1 MGEAAVRRVLVA
13 DDSVTVRKMVEQMLA
28 SRGVQVL
35 SAPSGR
41 AAIEQ
46 IERERP
52 DLVIS
57 DVVMPDKSGYDI
69 CTFVREHP
77 ELSSTPVLLISGVM
91 NEAVREQAARVRSD
105 DVIAKPFSA
114 SELGGKVD
122 HLLGLGPSATRL
134 PPRRAETPAPAFVAP
149 AREEA
154 RPPAPAPPPREDTRP
169 PAVAA
174 PAGEIATALKAWVAQ
189 VGAMT
194 GVDLAL
200 VTDRQGLLLEA
211 SGKDGVART
220 ELVAAGVAACCAEA
234 SQGIG
239 DAAGSGMLEGMILEL
254 ERGILLARYVGDTAI
269 LGVLLRDPAYLG
281 KMRYLLKR
289 AAVDLAGVPAV
300 R

>member
-1 MGEAAVRRVLVA
+1 MGEAVRRVLVA
-13 DDSVTVRKMVEQMLA
+13 DDSITVRKLVEQMLEA
-28 SRGVQVL
+28 RGVQVL
-35 SAPSGR
+35 SAPSGK

-105 DVIAKPFSA
+105 DVIGKPFSA

-122 HLLGLGPSATRL
+122 HLLGLGPAATRL
-134 PPRRAETPAPAFVAP
+134 PPRRAPSRSMAT
-149 AREEA
+149 
-154 RPPAPAPPPREDTRP
+154 
-169 PAVAA
+169 AV
-174 PAGEIATALKAWVAQ
+174 PAGATAGALKAWVAE

-200 VTDRQGLLLEA
+200 VADRQGLLVEA
-211 SGKDGVART
+211 SGPDAAAPA
-220 ELVAAGVAACCAEA
+220 EALAAGLTACCAEA

-239 DAAGSGMLEGMILEL
+239 DAVGSGMLEGMILEF
-254 ERGILLARYVGDTAI
+254 EGGILLARYLGGTAI

-281 KMRYLLKR
+281 KIRYLLKR
-289 AAVDLAGVPAV
+289 AVVDLAGISTP

>member
-1 MGEAAVRRVLVA
+1 MGEAVRRVLVA
-13 DDSVTVRKMVEQMLA
+13 DDSITVRKLVEQMLEA
-28 SRGVQVL
+28 RGVQVL
-35 SAPSGR
+35 SAPSGK

-105 DVIAKPFSA
+105 DVIGKPFSA

-122 HLLGLGPSATRL
+122 HLLGLGPAGRGATRL
-134 PPRRAETPAPAFVAP
+134 PPRRAPSRSMAT
-149 AREEA
+149 
-154 RPPAPAPPPREDTRP
+154 
-169 PAVAA
+169 AV
-174 PAGEIATALKAWVAQ
+174 PAGEMTSALKAWVAE

-200 VTDRQGLLLEA
+200 VADRQGLLVEA
-211 SGKDGVART
+211 SGPDAAAPA
-220 ELVAAGVAACCAEA
+220 EAVAAGLTACCAEA

-239 DAAGSGMLEGMILEL
+239 DAVGSGMLEGMILEF
-254 ERGILLARYVGDTAI
+254 ERGILLARYLGSTAI

-281 KMRYLLKR
+281 KIRYLLKR
-289 AAVDLAGVPAV
+289 AVVDLAGISTP